1 MECCSSCELDDF
13 FHLVVFL
20 LIPFNPSGLIISIIV
35 FCFTF
40 LISEY
45 YSAKSSLMYIQ
56 LQNIIR
62 KHNPEAVPAA
72 IAYNVKLNFVQKLL
86 MKIAGYR
93 EDQKDLI
100 D

>member
-1 MECCSSCELDDF
+1 MA
-13 FHLVVFL
+13 
-20 LIPFNPSGLIISIIV
+20 V

-45 YSAKSSLMYIQ
+45 YSAKSRLMYIQ

-62 KHNPEAVPAA
+62 KHNPEA